1 MSVEPI
7 VHPDGISLAF
17 GTASQAAT
25 WQLATAGRRIATADN
40 PMATRAMTSAA
51 AATIEMERRGRAS
64 AASEVEG
71 CSIPNIIPDPPE
83 CGLKREDSLPRNRE
97 GRGWRSRSGQVGG
110 ERGAK
115 VPSSGEWLGY
125 AKAA

>member
-7 VHPDGISLAF
+7 VHPDGISPAF

-40 PMATRAMTSAA
+40 PTATRATTSAA
-51 AATIEMERRGRAS
+51 AATIETGRRGRAS
-64 AASEVEG
+64 AAEG

-83 CGLKREDSLPRNRE
+83 CGLKREDSLPPE
-97 GRGWRSRSGQVGG
+97 PGRPGLEISVGPG
-110 ERGAK
+110 R
-115 VPSSGEWLGY
+115 W
-125 AKAA
+125 